1 LFIVED
7 FDIQEVSMARILL
20 ADDDDAMLDLVGRA
34 LSSDG
39 HEVVVAHDG
48 QEALDKATG
57 AATAFQIV
65 VTDVQMPIVD
75 GISLTEQLRSADPA
89 LRVVLMSGLASE
101 MARAGR
107 MAGPNVQ
114 FLQKPFTLEQ
124 IRAVVRR
131 LAG

>member
-1 LFIVED
+1 MTLKIE
-7 FDIQEVSMARILL
+7 EGPMARILL

-34 LSSDG
+34 LSGDG

-48 QEALDKATG
+48 QEALDKAAA

-65 VTDVQMPIVD
+65 VTDVQMPIID
-75 GISLTEQLRSADPA
+75 GISLTEQMRATNPA

-107 MAGPNVQ
+107 MAGPDVQ

-124 IRAVVRR
+124 IRTIVRQ